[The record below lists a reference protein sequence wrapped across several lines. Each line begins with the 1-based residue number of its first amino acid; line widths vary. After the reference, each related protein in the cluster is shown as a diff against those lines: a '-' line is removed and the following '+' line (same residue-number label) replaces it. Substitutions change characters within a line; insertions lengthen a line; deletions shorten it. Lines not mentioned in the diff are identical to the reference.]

1 MTPMGAR
8 PPHPRAAK
16 GRPYEGHR
24 STGGSGTR
32 PYGRAGNGGPAGTLA
47 LTEGAGGIVVPHG
60 LDARADDIRPCTKI
74 ANLGKGKHL
83 AVIMRGQE
91 INEGV
96 PELPILKALLRNPG
110 GA

>member
-1 MTPMGAR
+1 MGAR

-32 PYGRAGNGGPAGTLA
+32 PYGRAGSCGPLGTLA

-60 LDARADDIRPCTKI
+60 LDARADDIRPCTKG
-74 ANLGKGKHL
+74 ADQGKGRPL
-83 AVIMRGQE
+83 AVIMRGHE

-96 PELPILKALLRNPG
+96 PEPPILKALLGNPG